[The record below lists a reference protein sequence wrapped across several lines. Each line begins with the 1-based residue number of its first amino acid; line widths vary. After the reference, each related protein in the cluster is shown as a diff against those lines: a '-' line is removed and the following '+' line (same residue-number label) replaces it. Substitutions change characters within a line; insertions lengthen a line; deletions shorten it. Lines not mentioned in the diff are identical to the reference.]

1 MTTREQCNSAPH
13 VVYIEGEMT
22 IYRAAEIKQTLLA
35 PIVESAVVEFNL
47 SRVTELDSAGVQL
60 LMLAKRTAQAKHG
73 DVRLVAHS
81 PAVLDVMELLNL
93 ESYFGITPVIAPR
106 TG

>member
-1 MTTREQCNSAPH
+1 
-13 VVYIEGEMT
+13 
-22 IYRAAEIKQTLLA
+22 
-35 PIVESAVVEFNL
+35 
-47 SRVTELDSAGVQL
+47 
-60 LMLAKRTAQAKHG
+60 MLAKRTAQAKHG

>member
-1 MTTREQCNSAPH
+1 
-13 VVYIEGEMT
+13 MT
-22 IYRAAEIKQTLLA
+22 IYRAAEIMQTLLA
-35 PIVESAVVEFNL
+35 PIVESAVVEFDL
-47 SRVTELDSAGVQL
+47 SKVTELDSAGVQL

-93 ESYFGITPVIAPR
+93 ESYFGISSVIAPQTR
-106 TG
+106 R